1 MKKVKGGKELAVVDA
16 EKKELVEAVKIT
28 ASDITKYLCPT
39 ATEKEVYMALNI
51 IKSFQLNPFKREVF
65 IIKYGTSPAQV
76 VVGYET
82 YLKRAERTG
91 RLNGFKVE
99 LSENGQKAIC
109 IIYRKDWKEPFIWET
124 DRAEFDKNQ
133 STWKTMGNFMLKKV
147 CMAQAFRIAFPDE
160 MGGLPYLKEEVDT
173 FMPPN
178 GVTKTKSATVSIP
191 EDEKSAETKKEVKP
205 TNPASEV
212 LFNTTLVKKTETEK
226 EKIADLISAIKKEA
240 KRNKI
245 NIGQFDK
252 ILHDCGL
259 GNNFDCE
266 NFDTINELSVLE
278 NIYENCVKFAIK
290 RKK

>member
-1 MKKVKGGKELAVVDA
+1 MKKVKGGKEA
-16 EKKELVEAVKIT
+16 EKKGLVEAVKIT

-65 IIKYGTSPAQV
+65 IIKYGTSPAQI

-212 LFNTTLVKKTETEK
+212 LFNTPRKIKTDEQKIDEFQDDIV
-226 EKIADLISAIKKEA
+226 KIANQLKLGDKKLQKIASGIGTGDWGKWTDLNALD
-240 KRNKI
+240 N
-245 NIGQFDK
+245 
-252 ILHDCGL
+252 LY
-259 GNNFDCE
+259 
-266 NFDTINELSVLE
+266 NELLHME
-278 NIYENCVKFAIK
+278 IA
-290 RKK
+290 KK

>member
-1 MKKVKGGKELAVVDA
+1 MKKAKCGQALAVV
-16 EKKELVEAVKIT
+16 EKKELAEIKIT
-28 ASDITKYLCPT
+28 EADITKYLCPT

-51 IKSFQLNPFKREVF
+51 IRSFQLNPFKREVF

-99 LSENGQKAIC
+99 LSEDGQKAIC
-109 IIYRKDWKEPFIWET
+109 TIHRKDWTEPFVWET
-124 DRAEFDKNQ
+124 DKKEFDKNQ

-173 FMPPN
+173 FMPEPPA
-178 GVTKTKSATVSIP
+178 TTETKSATVSIP
-191 EDEKSAETKKEVKP
+191 ADPIPAETKKEVEP
-205 TNPASEV
+205 TNPAAEV
-212 LFNTTLVKKTETEK
+212 LFNTPRKIKTEK

-240 KRNKI
+240 KENKI
-245 NIGQFDK
+245 NVGQFDK
-252 ILHDCGL
+252 ILSDCGL
-259 GNNFDCE
+259 QGYDYE
-266 NFDTINELSVLE
+266 NFSEINDLSVLE
-278 NIYENCVKFAIK
+278 NIYESCVKFAIK